1 MSRPSA
7 RSRRRRSG
15 RPTSSNMP
23 ACGTRSRSS
32 RHRGARRPDAEDH
45 RRHSQ
50 VCRRLPA
57 GRRHRQSA
65 DRRVPALCDARG
77 DGLARRRSD
86 PFHLGRGGGRD
97 DAGLAHLDRRG
108 DRRARTHPL
117 HPARPAAVARRSG
130 LGRTHPPCADRRI
143 RRARRLV
150 RREALFAQPY
160 ARHAGT
166 RDQSRRALRLGGGG
180 RRPAGDLR
188 RLHDR
193 GAAAA
198 RSQHRTTGSKGRMIL
213 LAAAAI
219 FVVLILFSM
228 PIVFAL
234 GVSGVAGLAIG
245 GYDMQVL
252 SSSMVS
258 GSQSWVLLAIPAFV
272 FAGGLMEKCGMS
284 HALVD
289 FARALVGWVKGGL
302 GMSVI
307 VVAYFFSD
315 ICGSKMAEVSALGST
330 LMPPLT
336 KAGYKRQDSASLI
349 AAGTA
354 MGMLV
359 PPAIFMI
366 VIAQVTNTS
375 AVALFL
381 AGFVPAATIMVCLM
395 VLVYFRARKYD
406 WPVDTRPNPQFLW
419 NSAKRAAVPLV
430 IPIVI
435 LGGFFLGIFTATEA
449 GAVVAGY
456 AFIAARFYYKNVT
469 FREMAKLA
477 YESAILTAAVVFLL
491 AVASVF
497 QYLMGVSGVPKL
509 LADVLGPLK
518 SMPWLF
524 LLCTALITMM
534 FGMVLEGL
542 PAAVV
547 LIPVVFPI
555 AEAMG
560 IDPIHFNIVQTAA
573 VGIGLFL
580 PPMGVGLLMAL
591 KFANLTVGEH
601 WRSYLPYIA
610 ALLVGLMLIS
620 MFPQLSLFLPRSAG
634 FIK

>member
-1 MSRPSA
+1 M
-7 RSRRRRSG
+7 
-15 RPTSSNMP
+15 
-23 ACGTRSRSS
+23 
-32 RHRGARRPDAEDH
+32 
-45 RRHSQ
+45 
-50 VCRRLPA
+50 
-57 GRRHRQSA
+57 
-65 DRRVPALCDARG
+65 
-77 DGLARRRSD
+77 
-86 PFHLGRGGGRD
+86 
-97 DAGLAHLDRRG
+97 
-108 DRRARTHPL
+108 
-117 HPARPAAVARRSG
+117 
-130 LGRTHPPCADRRI
+130 
-143 RRARRLV
+143 
-150 RREALFAQPY
+150 
-160 ARHAGT
+160 
-166 RDQSRRALRLGGGG
+166 
-180 RRPAGDLR
+180 
-188 RLHDR
+188 
-193 GAAAA
+193 
-198 RSQHRTTGSKGRMIL
+198 L
-213 LAAAAI
+213 LIYVAAI
-219 FVVLILFSM
+219 FVFLIVFSM

-234 GVSGVAGLAIG
+234 GVAGVAGLLIG

-272 FAGGLMEKCGMS
+272 FAGGLMERCGMS

-336 KAGYKRQDSASLI
+336 RAGYKPADSASLI

-406 WPVDTRPNPQFLW
+406 WPVDSKPSVALLVGAGR
-419 NSAKRAAVPLV
+419 RAAVPMV

-435 LGGFFLGIFTATEA
+435 LGGFLLGVFTTTEA

-456 AFIAARFYYKNVT
+456 AFIAARFYYRNVSWT
-469 FREMAKLA
+469 EMGKLA
-477 YESAILTAAVVFLL
+477 YESAILTAAVVYLL

-497 QYLMGVSGVPKL
+497 QYIMGVSGVPKM
-509 LADVLGPLK
+509 LAEVLGPLH

-524 LLCTALITMM
+524 LMCTALITML

-555 AEAMG
+555 AEKMG

-591 KFANLTVGEH
+591 RFANLTVGQH
-601 WRSYLPYIA
+601 WRTYLPYIA
-610 ALLVGLMLIS
+610 ALMIGLILIIL
-620 MFPQLSLFLPRSAG
+620 FPQLSLFLPRSAG
-634 FIK
+634 LIK

>member
-1 MSRPSA
+1 MLLA
-7 RSRRRRSG
+7 
-15 RPTSSNMP
+15 TV
-23 ACGTRSRSS
+23 AI
-32 RHRGARRPDAEDH
+32 
-45 RRHSQ
+45 
-50 VCRRLPA
+50 VF
-57 GRRHRQSA
+57 
-65 DRRVPALCDARG
+65 VAL
-77 DGLARRRSD
+77 
-86 PFHLGRGGGRD
+86 
-97 DAGLAHLDRRG
+97 
-108 DRRARTHPL
+108 
-117 HPARPAAVARRSG
+117 
-130 LGRTHPPCADRRI
+130 
-143 RRARRLV
+143 
-150 RREALFAQPY
+150 
-160 ARHAGT
+160 
-166 RDQSRRALRLGGGG
+166 
-180 RRPAGDLR
+180 
-188 RLHDR
+188 
-193 GAAAA
+193 
-198 RSQHRTTGSKGRMIL
+198 IL
-213 LAAAAI
+213 L
-219 FVVLILFSM
+219 SM

-234 GVSGVAGLAIG
+234 GVAGIAGLWIG
-245 GYDMQVL
+245 GYPMQQL
-252 SSSMVS
+252 SSALVS

-272 FAGGLMEKCGMS
+272 FAGNLMERCGMS
-284 HALVD
+284 HALVEL
-289 FARALVGWVKGGL
+289 ARALIGWVKGGL

-395 VLVYFRARKYD
+395 VLVYFRSRKYD
-406 WPVDTRPNPQFLW
+406 WPVDTRPNPKFLW
-419 NSAKRAAVPLV
+419 DSAKRAAVPLV

-456 AFIAARFYYKNVT
+456 AFIAARFYYRNVS

-497 QYLMGVSGVPKL
+497 QYLMGVSGVPQL
-509 LADVLGPLK
+509 LGQLLGPLK
-518 SMPWLF
+518 MHPWLF
-524 LLCTALITMM
+524 LIGTALITMM

-591 KFANLTVGEH
+591 KFANLSVGEH
-601 WRSYLPYIA
+601 FRTYIPYLF
-610 ALLVGLMLIS
+610 ALFTGLVLIICI
-620 MFPQLSLFLPRSAG
+620 PV
-634 FIK
+634 